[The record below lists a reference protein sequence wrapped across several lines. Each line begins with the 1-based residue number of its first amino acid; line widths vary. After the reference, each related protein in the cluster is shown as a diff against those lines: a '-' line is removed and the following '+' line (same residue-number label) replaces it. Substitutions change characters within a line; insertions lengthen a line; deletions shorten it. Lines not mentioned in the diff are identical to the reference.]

1 MSETARQ
8 TLKMFYP
15 ISIKNI
21 RQLKA
26 GDLIQYSGRVLLANE
41 NTIDKYRMYEKL
53 EGTPL
58 LNLSREILF
67 FCASVETGLS
77 QEPAD
82 IDPDDLEYL
91 FMSGV
96 TATAGLD
103 ISDKE
108 MFDIYRR
115 FSRVNFSLCNR
126 KVLSPVDTDREVPE
140 EIECGLSV
148 SLKDVLF
155 FVDVSS
161 SGEKFVGI
169 CDA

>member
-1 MSETARQ
+1 VEIEMARQ

-41 NTIDKYRMYEKL
+41 DTIDKYRMYEKL

-67 FCASVETGLS
+67 FCKPTENGLR
-77 QEPAD
+77 QESAD
-82 IDPDDLEYL
+82 IGPDDLEYL

-108 MFDIYRR
+108 MCEIYRR

-126 KVLSPVDTDREVPE
+126 KFLLPVDTNREIPE

-161 SGEKFVGI
+161 SGEKFGEV
-169 CDA
+169 

>member
-1 MSETARQ
+1 M
-8 TLKMFYP
+8 
-15 ISIKNI
+15 
-21 RQLKA
+21 
-26 GDLIQYSGRVLLANE
+26 LLANE
-41 NTIDKYRMYEKL
+41 DTIDKYRMYEKL

-67 FCASVETGLS
+67 FCKPTENGLR

-82 IDPDDLEYL
+82 IGPDDLEYL

-108 MFDIYRR
+108 MCEIYRR

-126 KVLSPVDTDREVPE
+126 KFLLPVDTNREIPE

-161 SGEKFVGI
+161 SGEKFGEV
-169 CDA
+169 